1 MTSLLENSIVAGK
14 TENYLI
20 KKLIMPSSIFTRC
33 LLFKEIS
40 EFCLNPVWSIEIS
53 FRIAQI
59 FLLLIKSDQRQIFY
73 GFLYIVPII
82 LFSVIYNIPKFLEV
96 RHHRHGKGNTAL
108 VICTLCKQWK
118 HCHRRNVMS
127 YRFKS
132 ILELFSL
139 VWLLLLFFFYFN
151 FFDYSCTSWKF
162 DPVPPSPPLSSVNK
176 TFCGSTCTSWKF
188 GHRMAP
194 LTLIENLGTIAKFT
208 SIKS

>member
-1 MTSLLENSIVAGK
+1 
-14 TENYLI
+14 
-20 KKLIMPSSIFTRC
+20 MPSSIFTRC

-96 RHHRHGKGNTAL
+96 RHHRHRKGNTAL
-108 VICTLCKQWK
+108 VICTLGKQWK
-118 HCHRRNVMS
+118 HRHRRNVMS

-132 ILELFSL
+132 LFKLFSL
-139 VWLLLLFFFYFN
+139 FL
-151 FFDYSCTSWKF
+151 
-162 DPVPPSPPLSSVNK
+162 LSSLLWL
-176 TFCGSTCTSWKF
+176 FSLLWQFSLLWLF
-188 GHRMAP
+188 SI
-194 LTLIENLGTIAKFT
+194 LQLFSLLWLI
-208 SIKS
+208 

>member
-1 MTSLLENSIVAGK
+1 MIGPHVHMGPIKKQDNDQSSWKLVAGK
-14 TENYLI
+14 TENHLI

-96 RHHRHGKGNTAL
+96 RHHRHRKGNTAL
-108 VICTLCKQWK
+108 VICTLGKQWK
-118 HCHRRNVMS
+118 HRHRRNVMS

-132 ILELFSL
+132 LFKLFSL
-139 VWLLLLFFFYFN
+139 VWLFLLFLWLFSLFWLF
-151 FFDYSCTSWKF
+151 W
-162 DPVPPSPPLSSVNK
+162 L
-176 TFCGSTCTSWKF
+176 
-188 GHRMAP
+188 
-194 LTLIENLGTIAKFT
+194 LGLF
-208 SIKS
+208 SLFWLL